1 MLIFTALFTKSQN
14 QQVSAA
20 LISFMFVAVVSFTI
34 RFLLLSPFIII
45 IIW

>member
-20 LISFMFVAVVSFTI
+20 LISFVCNSGEFHH
-34 RFLLLSPFIII
+34 
-45 IIW
+45 